1 MMNGS
6 NPTERVRRTLEG
18 VLGVPATEGNRVE
31 VLRNGDEI
39 FPALF
44 DAIDAAD
51 HTIDFLTFVYWEGK
65 VGTHVAESLAKR
77 ATAGVRVR
85 VLLDSYGARLID
97 STSIGLMEDAGVQL
111 RWFRPMR
118 KLRVGQINHR
128 THRKLLIVD
137 EDTAF
142 TGGVGI
148 ADEWQGDARNAGEW
162 RDTHFRVQGP
172 AVDGL
177 RAAFLDN
184 WIETDPHIFEDG
196 VDRFPDQQQRGTAVV
211 QCIRGASETGGS
223 DAATMFRSLLQLAED
238 RVRLTTAYFVPDED
252 LIERIC
258 AAANREVTVEILL
271 PGPHADKRIVQ
282 VVSEAAYERLLDC
295 GVHLWNFQPSM
306 LHAKVMTVDGHVAN
320 VGSANLNSRSM
331 VLDEEINLV
340 VLDDAV
346 VATLDG
352 HFEEDLERSVR
363 LEPGRWNDRSRWQQ
377 GVETVAKPFRRF
389 F

>member
-1 MMNGS
+1 MVNGS
-6 NPTERVRRTLEG
+6 DATERVRRTLEG

-65 VGTHVAESLAKR
+65 VGTHLAESLAKR

-85 VLLDSYGARLID
+85 VLLDSYGARFID
-97 STSIGLMEDAGVQL
+97 TTSIGLMEDAGVQL
-111 RWFRPMR
+111 RWFRPMK

-148 ADEWQGDARNAGEW
+148 ADEWQGDARHAGEW

-184 WIETDPHIFEDG
+184 WIETDLHIFEDG

>member
-1 MMNGS
+1 MMNVGD
-6 NPTERVRRTLEG
+6 PTERVRRTLEG
-18 VLGVPATEGNRVE
+18 VLGVPATEGNSVE

-65 VGTHVAESLAKR
+65 VGTHLAESLAKR
-77 ATAGVRVR
+77 ANAGVRVR

-97 STSIGLMEDAGVQL
+97 TTSIGLMEGAGVQL
-111 RWFRPMR
+111 RWFRPMK
-118 KLRVGQINHR
+118 KLRVGQINRR

-184 WIETDPHIFEDG
+184 
-196 VDRFPDQQQRGTAVV
+196 
-211 QCIRGASETGGS
+211 
-223 DAATMFRSLLQLAED
+223 
-238 RVRLTTAYFVPDED
+238 
-252 LIERIC
+252 
-258 AAANREVTVEILL
+258 
-271 PGPHADKRIVQ
+271 
-282 VVSEAAYERLLDC
+282 
-295 GVHLWNFQPSM
+295 
-306 LHAKVMTVDGHVAN
+306 
-320 VGSANLNSRSM
+320 
-331 VLDEEINLV
+331 
-340 VLDDAV
+340 
-346 VATLDG
+346 
-352 HFEEDLERSVR
+352 
-363 LEPGRWNDRSRWQQ
+363 
-377 GVETVAKPFRRF
+377 
-389 F
+389 

>member
-1 MMNGS
+1 
-6 NPTERVRRTLEG
+6 
-18 VLGVPATEGNRVE
+18 

-51 HTIDFLTFVYWEGK
+51 HTIDFLTFVYWQGE
-65 VGTHVAESLAKR
+65 VGTHLAESLAKR
-77 ATAGVRVR
+77 ARAGVRVR

-97 STSIGLMEDAGVQL
+97 STSVGLMEDAGVHL

-118 KLRVGQINHR
+118 KLRIGQINHR

-137 EDTAF
+137 EATAF

-148 ADEWQGDARNAGEW
+148 ADEWQGDARHAGEW
-162 RDTHFRVQGP
+162 RDTHFLVQGP

-177 RAAFLDN
+177 RAAFVDD

-196 VDRFPDQQQRGTAVV
+196 VDRFPDQQRRGQAVV
-211 QCIRGASETGGS
+211 QCIRGASETGWS

-238 RVRLTTAYFVPDED
+238 RVRLTTAYFVPDEN
-252 LIERIC
+252 LIDRIC
-258 AAANREVTVEILL
+258 AAADRGVMVEILL

-282 VVSEAAYERLLDC
+282 VVSEASFERLLDC
-295 GVHLWNFQPSM
+295 GVHLWSFQPSM
-306 LHAKVMTVDGHVAN
+306 LHAKVMTVDRQIAN
-320 VGSANLNSRSM
+320 VGSANLNGRSM
-331 VLDEEINLV
+331 SLDEEINMV
-340 VLDDAV
+340 VLDDTV

-352 HFEEDLERSVR
+352 HFEHDLEQSVR

-377 GVETVAKPFRRF
+377 GLEMVARPFRWF